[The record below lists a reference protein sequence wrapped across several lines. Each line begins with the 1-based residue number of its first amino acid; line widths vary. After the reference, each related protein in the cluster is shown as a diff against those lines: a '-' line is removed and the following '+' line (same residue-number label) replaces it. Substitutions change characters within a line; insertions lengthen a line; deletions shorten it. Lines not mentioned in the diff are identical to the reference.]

1 MMQSKDL
8 QENLNPDLAALRYLK
23 WHSQNKGLA
32 RSNQLAPDSDWATWL
47 ILAGRGFGK
56 TRAGAEWLAGKA
68 IRNPEVR
75 CAIIARTA
83 ADVRNTCLEGVSGIL
98 DILREYD
105 AIAEYNKSF
114 GIIKLKNNSIIY
126 AYSAEE
132 PDRLRGPQHHYVWAD
147 EVAAWQYPDTWAQ
160 MQFGLRLGNHPQ
172 VVVTTTPR
180 PTPLIKDLMKRESTV
195 ITRGSTFDN
204 AENLSESALLELQL
218 RYAGT
223 RLGQQELYGL
233 VLDDNPGALWNRAL
247 LEGTRIQKD
256 ALPPLVRV
264 VVGVD
269 PAVTS
274 GEESDMTGIVVAG
287 MSANGH
293 YYVLADNTIKASP
306 QIWGEK
312 VISSFEE
319 HNADRVIAEV
329 NNGGDLVLHLLK
341 TIQPNLP
348 IKKVTAS
355 RGKAIRAEP
364 IAALFEQQRAHLVG
378 YFPQLEDELCEF
390 EPGLNMPSPDR
401 LDAMVWALTELSEG
415 SNTLAHLA
423 QLAQFCKKC
432 GLPAPK
438 NATRC
443 PVCQTLLGDDDANAS
458 N

>member
-1 MMQSKDL
+1 MQSKDL
-8 QENLNPDLAALRYLK
+8 QGNLNPDLAALRYLK
-23 WHSQNKGLA
+23 WHHQNKGLA
-32 RSNQLAPDSDWATWL
+32 RTNQLAPEGNWSVWL

-56 TRAGAEWLAGKA
+56 TRSGAEWLAGKA
-68 IRNPEVR
+68 IKNPGVR

-83 ADVRNTCLEGVSGIL
+83 ADVRTVCLEGVSGIL
-98 DILREYD
+98 AILREYD
-105 AIAEYNKSF
+105 AIAEYNKSL
-114 GIIKLKNNSIIY
+114 GVIKLKNGSIIY
-126 AYSAEE
+126 TYSAEE
-132 PDRLRGPQHHYVWAD
+132 PDRLRGPQHHYVWCD
-147 EVAAWQYPDTWAQ
+147 ELAAWQYSDTWAQ
-160 MQFGLRLGNHPQ
+160 MQFGLRLGTHPQ

-180 PTPLIKDLMKRESTV
+180 PTPLIKDLLKRDTTIV
-195 ITRGSTFDN
+195 TRGSTFEN
-204 AENLSESALLELQL
+204 AENLSKSALLELQL

-233 VLDDNPGALWNRAL
+233 VLDDNPGALWSFQM
-247 LEGTRIQKD
+247 LERTRISKYD
-256 ALPPLVRV
+256 LPPLVRV

-287 MSANGH
+287 MSADSQ

-319 HNADRVIAEV
+319 YKADRIIAET
-329 NNGGDLVLHLLK
+329 NNGGDLVIHLLR
-341 TIQPNLP
+341 TIQPNVP
-348 IKKVTAS
+348 VKKVTAT

-364 IAALFEQQRAHLVG
+364 IAALFEQGRAHLVG
-378 YFPQLEDELCEF
+378 YFHELEDELREF
-390 EPGLNMPSPDR
+390 EPGVNMPSPDR

-423 QLAQFCKKC
+423 QLAQFCTKC

-443 PVCQTLLGDDDANAS
+443 PVCQTLLGEVNANA
-458 N
+458 